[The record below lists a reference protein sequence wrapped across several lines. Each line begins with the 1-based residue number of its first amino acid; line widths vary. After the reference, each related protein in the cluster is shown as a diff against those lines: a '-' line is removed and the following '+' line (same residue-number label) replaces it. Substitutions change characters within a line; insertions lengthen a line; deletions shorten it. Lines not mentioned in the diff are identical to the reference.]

1 MTEYM
6 NAQISSAIYIIVDI
20 VVKRRN
26 PIFMKLHLDM
36 FLHSHQLAMAR
47 RPERRVTDQPWVAP
61 LADRAEWQ
69 DAPMPVQHLELPV
82 SVVAIEQQASVEQ
95 CWTMRWN

>member
-6 NAQISSAIYIIVDI
+6 NAQISSAIYIIVDF

-36 FLHSHQLAMAR
+36 WAITAIDIFLRIS
-47 RPERRVTDQPWVAP
+47 
-61 LADRAEWQ
+61 
-69 DAPMPVQHLELPV
+69 
-82 SVVAIEQQASVEQ
+82 AS
-95 CWTMRWN
+95 